1 MRKIFLCLLF
11 CLCLFACKNRV
22 EGEVTV
28 PEVYLDG
35 KELLVD
41 SFYMGK
47 YLMLLTG
54 DGELVM
60 PSYLRDSVMY
70 VGKLKGDSVITAD
83 GFLACGMGPN
93 EISSSFSVS
102 ECCSDSVFT
111 FLDWNGG
118 RLNFVYNIPVAEKKR
133 KNKTLWKRYT
143 FERVVKYRCAVPA
156 LVLLSD
162 TTLLLGAGAY
172 CEPYVLSV
180 VNLNTQEITPVDFWP
195 DGDGVECP
203 NLTRQAVY
211 MNNARLYK
219 NGNQILYSCGMGHY
233 AFIFELDGSKMVH
246 KKVLFDVYPE
256 YKVNADGMNYD
267 YTSSWFSELKFFTT
281 QKFIYVMVLKY
292 DRVKKKPYK
301 EYPYYYNDE
310 ILVFDWE
317 GNKVKKYVLDIPFNF
332 FVIDEKDER
341 MYTETVVL
349 NTGED
354 LLRSYRLE

>member
-1 MRKIFLCLLF
+1 M
-11 CLCLFACKNRV
+11 

-70 VGKLKGDSVITAD
+70 VGELKGDSVITAD
-83 GFLACGMGPN
+83 GFWACGMGPN

-143 FERVVKYRCAVPA
+143 FERVVK
-156 LVLLSD
+156 
-162 TTLLLGAGAY
+162 
-172 CEPYVLSV
+172 
-180 VNLNTQEITPVDFWP
+180 
-195 DGDGVECP
+195 
-203 NLTRQAVY
+203 
-211 MNNARLYK
+211 
-219 NGNQILYSCGMGHY
+219 
-233 AFIFELDGSKMVH
+233 
-246 KKVLFDVYPE
+246 
-256 YKVNADGMNYD
+256 
-267 YTSSWFSELKFFTT
+267 
-281 QKFIYVMVLKY
+281 
-292 DRVKKKPYK
+292 
-301 EYPYYYNDE
+301 
-310 ILVFDWE
+310 
-317 GNKVKKYVLDIPFNF
+317 
-332 FVIDEKDER
+332 
-341 MYTETVVL
+341 
-349 NTGED
+349 
-354 LLRSYRLE
+354 